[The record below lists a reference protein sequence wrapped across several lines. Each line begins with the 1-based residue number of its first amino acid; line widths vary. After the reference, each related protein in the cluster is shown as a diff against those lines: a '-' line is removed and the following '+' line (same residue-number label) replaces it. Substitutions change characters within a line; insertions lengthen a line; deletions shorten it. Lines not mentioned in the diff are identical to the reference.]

1 MLKDIRY
8 MVFDLDGTLLTK
20 DKHITERTLQA
31 VEAARSKGIRILLDT
46 GRTCDTAGE
55 FLRLLRPDA
64 AVLSYGAH
72 VVSGGETVYRRYM
85 SPKIAN
91 RVRVLCGE
99 ATRIHYQLEDGRV
112 LCNEEYMLSELVD
125 RNAEITKRAEHLCAW
140 NLPRETALEIP
151 KRVRCSLSQLCDS
164 LWCNFSPYGCN
175 KNHGLEIALRALGLP
190 PGEGIGFG
198 DESCDVG
205 FMKICGFGAA
215 MGNADEFTLRSADI
229 TIGNNR
235 EDGIA
240 VFLENNI
247 L

>member
-8 MVFDLDGTLLTK
+8 LVFDLDGTLLTR
-20 DKHITERTLQA
+20 DKHISERTLKA

-55 FLRLLRPDA
+55 YLRQLQPDA

-72 VVSGGETVYRRYM
+72 ITRGGETVFRRYM
-85 SPKIAN
+85 SPKTAN
-91 RVRVLCGE
+91 RVRVLCE
-99 ATRIHYQLEDGRV
+99 QATRIHYQLEDGRV
-112 LCNEEYMLSELVD
+112 LCNEEYIHSELVD

-175 KNHGLEIALRALGLP
+175 KGRGLEIALRELGLP
-190 PGEGIGFG
+190 EGAGIGFG

-205 FMKICGFGAA
+205 FMKVCGFGAA
-215 MGNADEFTLRSADI
+215 MGNSDEFTLRAADM

-240 VFLENNI
+240 VFLEDHI